1 MTPWER
7 FKGTLMIRALG
18 WTKIPL
24 LAYVRPSLVELDGD
38 HCVLRIPLRRRT
50 KNHLGSLYF
59 GAMAIGADLAGG
71 LMAVE
76 EIRKRKAKVSLVFKS
91 FHADF
96 LKRPEADV
104 YFICEE
110 GAKVRALVDRVLA
123 SSERHGEQLALRAAV
138 KTAEGYDTVATF
150 MIELTLKRSD
160 RGAI

>member
-7 FKGTLMIRALG
+7 FKGTLMIRTLG

-24 LAYVRPSLVELDGD
+24 LAFVRPSLVELDER

-50 KNHLGSLYF
+50 KNHLGSMYF

-76 EIRKRKAKVSLVFKS
+76 AFRRRKAKVSLVFKS
-91 FHADF
+91 FTAQF
-96 LKRPEADV
+96 LKRPESDV

-110 GAKVRALVDRVLA
+110 GEKVQALVDRVLS
-123 SSERHGEQLALRAAV
+123 SSERHGEVLALRAAV
-138 KTAEGYDTVATF
+138 LTPGGYETVAEFT
-150 MIELTLKRSD
+150 IELTLKQSSE
-160 RGAI
+160 GAI